1 MLTTIIWLLFV
12 WSPENIWNFV
22 SKKSW
27 KTDHWS
33 SHMETHYTEAGL
45 FKMCRFLFLYYLKL
59 MILMWYYPVTNNN
72 TSYQP
77 LLVLHLYLKH
87 DRFLAVKQKNVASVG
102 TKLLR
107 QAEQSSSYLGVKLS
121 LVPAENDVLTDK
133 TYFPSTYCAG
143 SVRVLLY
150 CLSTVV
156 LFVKSPHL
164 SLLFIV
170 CC

>member
-1 MLTTIIWLLFV
+1 M
-12 WSPENIWNFV
+12 
-22 SKKSW
+22 
-27 KTDHWS
+27 
-33 SHMETHYTEAGL
+33 
-45 FKMCRFLFLYYLKL
+45 
-59 MILMWYYPVTNNN
+59 TNNN

-143 SVRVLLY
+143 STVLLKD
-150 CLSTVV
+150 CGIICEKSTFVTVIHCV
-156 LFVKSPHL
+156 LHKIQVRTLWIRRMELRK
-164 SLLFIV
+164 
-170 CC
+170 